1 MQLKN
6 RRQSLTAATL
16 TLLGTAAAGGA
27 QADGRSWDIDSA
39 VLVYSESGGR
49 VQAIEPVVKGTL
61 DLGGERY
68 FSAKLVFDS
77 LTGAS
82 PNGATP
88 ASTPQT
94 FTGASGGGRAS
105 VTPAFETPLDDR
117 FKDTRVQG
125 VLDYSFPVS
134 ANGTLGF
141 GGTVSS
147 EYDFLSA
154 GANLRYAH
162 DLFQNNT
169 TLSVG
174 LSVEADQID
183 PVGGA
188 PEPLT
193 RVATGGGGG
202 GDDEG
207 EGEGENEGGGGR
219 TQSKTVTD
227 LVLGLTQV
235 LGPRSLLQLNYSL
248 SASSGYQNDP
258 YKLLSVV
265 GSDGEP
271 DYYVWESRP
280 DSRLKHALFARY
292 KLFSFNRDVVDAS
305 YRYMTDD
312 WGIASSTIDL
322 TYRWNFAAHHYL
334 EPHLRWYTQTAAD
347 FYRVALY
354 DGEDQTVAHASAD
367 PRLGAFD
374 AWTAGVKLGGTLNS
388 GSDWS
393 ARLEWYQ
400 QQSKLTGVPAQAAD
414 GLSKF
419 DLQPDLSAVMFTVGY
434 RFKW

>member
-1 MQLKN
+1 MQLKDK
-6 RRQSLTAATL
+6 RRALTAATL
-16 TLLGTAAAGGA
+16 SLLGSAAATTA
-27 QADGRSWDIDSA
+27 QADGHGWDIDSA
-39 VLVYSESGGR
+39 VLVYSESDGR

-61 DLGGERY
+61 DLGGER
-68 FSAKLVFDS
+68 FFTTKLVFDA

-94 FTGASGGGRAS
+94 FAGASGGSHGYT
-105 VTPAFETPLDDR
+105 TPAYETPLDDR
-117 FKDTRVQG
+117 FRDTRVQG
-125 VLDYSFPVS
+125 LMDYAFPLS
-134 ANGTLGF
+134 QNGTLGF

-147 EYDFLSA
+147 EFDFLSA
-154 GANLRYAH
+154 GGNLRYTH

-169 TLSVG
+169 SLSAG
-174 LSVEADQID
+174 LSVEADRID

-193 RVATGGGGG
+193 RVATGSTGGGEG
-202 GDDEG
+202 EDEG
-207 EGEGENEGGGGR
+207 EDEDGEGGGG
-219 TQSKTVTD
+219 TESKTVTD
-227 LVLGLTQV
+227 FVLGWTQV

-271 DYYVWESRP
+271 LYYVWESRP
-280 DSRLKHALFARY
+280 DSRTKNALFARY
-292 KLFSFNRDVVDAS
+292 KLFAFNRDVIEAS

-312 WGIASSTIDL
+312 WGIASSTVDL
-322 TYRWNFAAHHYL
+322 GYRWHFGAHHYL
-334 EPHLRWYTQTAAD
+334 EPHLRGYTQTAAD

-354 DGEDQTVAHASAD
+354 DGEDQSVAHASAD

-374 AWTAGVKLGGTLNS
+374 AWTAGLKLGGSLRGGSAWS
-388 GSDWS
+388 GTGSSRRS
-393 ARLEWYQ
+393 A
-400 QQSKLTGVPAQAAD
+400 A
-414 GLSKF
+414 
-419 DLQPDLSAVMFTVGY
+419 Y
-434 RFKW
+434 RRRPNRACRSSICSRT